1 MAVVECHEVLCI
13 VSMQRVTSQLIVV
26 SWKGICP
33 SQQRAQLKVDCRLN
47 WQLHFGEAPKWSTT
61 VKFILADVAPGQRD
75 VGRAALSLTGD
86 AGAIAAQ
93 LTEALPATHGFDAN
107 RYQAWRQ
114 QLADKAGSSVFCSV
128 CCKSSTQ
135 VTLCVTASQ

>member
-1 MAVVECHEVLCI
+1 MHCTYAESDFTTDCC
-13 VSMQRVTSQLIVV
+13 QLERDMSITTA
-26 SWKGICP
+26 ST
-33 SQQRAQLKVDCRLN
+33 ALNNCRLN